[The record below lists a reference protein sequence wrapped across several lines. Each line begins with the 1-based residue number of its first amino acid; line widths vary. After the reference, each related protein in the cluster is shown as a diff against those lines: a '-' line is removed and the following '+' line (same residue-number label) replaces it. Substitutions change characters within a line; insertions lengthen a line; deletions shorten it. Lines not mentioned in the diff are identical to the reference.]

1 MLIFYIV
8 VFTINRGRSTLEI
21 RKVQRVGYSTLS
33 VSLPR
38 EWVKDVRLKQGDLVT
53 FLREK
58 DGSLKLMPNDLVER
72 ETKVEEFIV
81 NSDLCEEQGM
91 LERIVVGN
99 YILGRDVITITSSDR
114 LRSAHVEEVRRM
126 VRRLFGLG
134 IVEETPNR
142 IVLQCSVDPA
152 KFKIDML
159 IRRLSVIASTMQSEA
174 VQALLEFDNKLA
186 EDAIRREDEADM
198 VYWLAMRLLLS
209 AQRVRAIAEK
219 TGLEDPLH
227 ILYYGLITRY
237 LELIA
242 DYAEGIARNAIEF
255 KDCCKEKVSKHV
267 INRVDNL
274 SELAHNIF
282 LKAMD
287 CFFTGDIKIAH
298 NLLEIRKNIKREH
311 EILMKE
317 LPEIPHLRTVVW
329 SLTRIADNGA
339 GIAVMAINRA
349 LEKPSKMCSPH

>member
-1 MLIFYIV
+1 
-8 VFTINRGRSTLEI
+8 LES

-33 VSLPR
+33 ISLPR
-38 EWVKDVRLKQGDLVT
+38 AWVNDVGLKQGDLVT
-53 FLREK
+53 FLQER
-58 DGSLKLMPNDLVER
+58 DGSLRLMPSELAER
-72 ETKVEEFIV
+72 KVKAEEFVV
-81 NSDLCEEQGM
+81 NSDLCEEPGM

-99 YILGRDVITITSSDR
+99 YILGRDVITIVSCDR
-114 LRSAHVEEVRRM
+114 LENTHVEEVRRT
-126 VRRLFGLG
+126 VHRLFGLG

-142 IVLQCSVDPA
+142 IVLQCSIDPA

-174 VQALLEFDNKLA
+174 VQALLEFDPKLA

-227 ILYYGLITRY
+227 ILYYGLIIRH

-242 DYAEGIARNAIEF
+242 DYSEDIARAAIEF
-255 KDCCKEKVSKHV
+255 EECFKEKVSKH
-267 INRVDNL
+267 IADRIDNL
-274 SELAHNIF
+274 SQLAHNIF

-287 CFFTGDIKIAH
+287 CFFTGDVKIAH
-298 NLLEIRKNIKREH
+298 NLLEIRREIKKEREV
-311 EILMKE
+311 LMRE
-317 LPEIPHLRTVVW
+317 LPGVPHLRAVVLA
-329 SLTRIADNGA
+329 LTRIADNGG
-339 GIAVMAINRA
+339 GIAVMAINKA
-349 LEKPSKMCSPH
+349 LEKPSKICSPR

>member
-1 MLIFYIV
+1 M
-8 VFTINRGRSTLEI
+8 
-21 RKVQRVGYSTLS
+21 
-33 VSLPR
+33 
-38 EWVKDVRLKQGDLVT
+38 KDVGLKQGDLVN
-53 FLREK
+53 FLRER
-58 DGSLKLMPNDLVER
+58 DGSLKLMPSELVER
-72 ETKVEEFIV
+72 KAKVEEFVI
-81 NSDLCEEQGM
+81 NSDLCEEPGM

-99 YILGRDVITITSSDR
+99 YILGRDVITIISSSR
-114 LRSAHVEEVRRM
+114 LRSTHVEEVRG
-126 VRRLFGLG
+126 VVQRLFGLG

-142 IVLQCSVDPA
+142 IVLQCSIDPA

-174 VQALLEFDNKLA
+174 VQALLEFDPKLA

-198 VYWLAMRLLLS
+198 IYWLAMRLLLS

-227 ILYYGLITRY
+227 ILYYGLIIRY

-242 DYAEGIARNAIEF
+242 DYAENIARTAIEF
-255 KDCCKEKVSKHV
+255 KECCKERLSKHI

-287 CFFTGDIKIAH
+287 CFFTGDVKIAH
-298 NLLEIRKNIKREH
+298 NLLEIRKNIKKEH
-311 EILMKE
+311 EILMRE
-317 LPEIPHLRTVVW
+317 LPAIPHLRAVVW
-329 SLTRIADNGA
+329 ALTRIADNGA

-349 LEKPSKMCSPH
+349 LEKPSKMCSPR

>member
-1 MLIFYIV
+1 
-8 VFTINRGRSTLEI
+8 LES

-38 EWVKDVRLKQGDLVT
+38 NWAKDVGLKSGDLVT
-53 FLREK
+53 FLQER
-58 DGSLKLMPNDLVER
+58 DGSLKLMPSELVER
-72 ETKVEEFIV
+72 KAKPEEFVI
-81 NSDLCEEQGM
+81 NSELCDEPGM

-99 YILGRDVITITSSDR
+99 YVLGRDVITIVSSDR
-114 LRSAHVEEVRRM
+114 LKSAHVEEVRKI

-174 VQALLEFDNKLA
+174 VQAFLEFDPRLA

-219 TGLEDPLH
+219 TGLEDPLY
-227 ILYYGLITRY
+227 ILYYGLVIRF

-242 DYAEGIARNAIEF
+242 DHAEIIARTAIDF
-255 KDCCKEKVSKHV
+255 KECCKERLSKHV
-267 INRVDNL
+267 MNRIDNL

-287 CFFTGDIKIAH
+287 CFFTGDIKVAH
-298 NLLEIRKNIKREH
+298 NLLEIRKNIKKEH

-317 LPEIPHLRTVVW
+317 LPEVPHLRAVVW
-329 SLTRIADNGA
+329 TLSRIADNGA
-339 GIAVMAINRA
+339 GIAVMAINKA
-349 LEKPSKMCSPH
+349 LEKPSKMCSPLLG

>member
-1 MLIFYIV
+1 ME
-8 VFTINRGRSTLEI
+8 S

-38 EWVKDVRLKQGDLVT
+38 NWVKDVGLKQGDLVT
-53 FLREK
+53 FLQER
-58 DGSLKLMPNDLVER
+58 DGSLKLMPSELIEH
-72 ETKVEEFIV
+72 KAKAEEFVI
-81 NSDLCEEQGM
+81 NSDLCEEPGM

-99 YILGRDVITITSSDR
+99 YILGRDVITIISSSR
-114 LRSAHVEEVRRM
+114 LRSAHVEEVRRI

-134 IVEETPNR
+134 IVEGTPNR
-142 IVLQCSVDPA
+142 IVLQCSIDPA

-174 VQALLEFDNKLA
+174 VQALLEFDPKLA

-219 TGLEDPLH
+219 TGLEDSLH
-227 ILYYGLITRY
+227 ILYYGLIIRY

-242 DYAEGIARNAIEF
+242 DYAESIARTAVEF
-255 KDCCKEKVSKHV
+255 KECCKEKMSKHV
-267 INRVDNL
+267 IARINNL

-287 CFFTGDIKIAH
+287 CFFTGDVKIAH
-298 NLLEIRKNIKREH
+298 NLLEIRKNIKKEH
-311 EILMKE
+311 EVLMKE
-317 LPEIPHLRTVVW
+317 LPEIPHLRVVVW
-329 SLTRIADNGA
+329 TLTRIADNGA
-339 GIAVMAINRA
+339 GIAVMAINKA
-349 LEKPSKMCSPH
+349 LEKPSKICSCRHM

>member
-1 MLIFYIV
+1 V
-8 VFTINRGRSTLEI
+8 Q
-21 RKVQRVGYSTLS
+21 KVSYSTLS

-38 EWVKDVRLKQGDLVT
+38 GWVKDVGLKKGDLIM

-58 DGSLKLMPNDLVER
+58 DGSLKLMPR
-72 ETKVEEFIV
+72 ELATREAKAEEFVV
-81 NSDLCEEQGM
+81 NSDLCDEPGM

-99 YILGRDVITITSSDR
+99 YILGRDVITIISSSR
-114 LRSAHVEEVRRM
+114 LRSTHVEEVRRM
-126 VRRLFGLG
+126 VHRLFGLG

-142 IVLQCSVDPA
+142 IVLQCSIDPA

-174 VQALLEFDNKLA
+174 VQALLDFDPKLA

-227 ILYYGLITRY
+227 ILYYGLIIRY

-242 DYAEGIARNAIEF
+242 DYAENIARTAINFEER
-255 KDCCKEKVSKHV
+255 CKERLSKHV
-267 INRVDNL
+267 INRIDNL

-298 NLLEIRKNIKREH
+298 SLLEIRKSIKKEY

-317 LPEIPHLRTVVW
+317 LPEIPHLRAVIWT
-329 SLTRIADNGA
+329 LTRIADNGA
-339 GIAVMAINRA
+339 GIAMMAINKA
-349 LEKPSKMCSPH
+349 LEKPSKICSPR

>member
-1 MLIFYIV
+1 ME
-8 VFTINRGRSTLEI
+8 S

-38 EWVKDVRLKQGDLVT
+38 NWVKDVGLKQGDLVT
-53 FLREK
+53 FLQER
-58 DGSLKLMPNDLVER
+58 DGSLKLMPSELIEH
-72 ETKVEEFIV
+72 KAKAEEFVI
-81 NSDLCEEQGM
+81 NSDLCEEPGM

-99 YILGRDVITITSSDR
+99 YILGRDVITIISSSR
-114 LRSAHVEEVRRM
+114 LRSAHVEEVRRI

-142 IVLQCSVDPA
+142 IVLQCSIDPA

-174 VQALLEFDNKLA
+174 VQALLEFDPKLA

-227 ILYYGLITRY
+227 ILYYGLIIRY

-242 DYAEGIARNAIEF
+242 DYAENIARTAIDF
-255 KDCCKEKVSKHV
+255 KECCKEKMSKHV
-267 INRVDNL
+267 IARINNL

-287 CFFTGDIKIAH
+287 CFFTGDVKIAH
-298 NLLEIRKNIKREH
+298 NLLEIRKNIKKEH
-311 EILMKE
+311 EVLMKE
-317 LPEIPHLRTVVW
+317 LPEIPHLRVVVW
-329 SLTRIADNGA
+329 TLTRIADNGA
-339 GIAVMAINRA
+339 GIAVMAINKA
-349 LEKPSKMCSPH
+349 LEKPSKICSYRHM

>member
-1 MLIFYIV
+1 MV
-8 VFTINRGRSTLEI
+8 ELET

-38 EWVKDVRLKQGDLVT
+38 DWVKDVGLKHGDLVT
-53 FLREK
+53 FVKER
-58 DGSLKLMPNDLVER
+58 DGSLKLMPSELVEHKA
-72 ETKVEEFIV
+72 KVEEFVI
-81 NSDLCEEQGM
+81 NSDLCDESGI

-99 YILGRDVITITSSDR
+99 YILGRDVITIISSGR
-114 LRSAHVEEVRRM
+114 LKSTHIEEVRRM
-126 VRRLFGLG
+126 VHRLFGLG

-174 VQALLEFDNKLA
+174 VQALLEFDAKLA
-186 EDAIRREDEADM
+186 EDAIHREDEADM

-209 AQRVRAIAEK
+209 AQRIRAIAEK

-227 ILYYGLITRY
+227 ILYYGLIIRH

-242 DYAEGIARNAIEF
+242 DYAENIARTAIEF
-255 KDCCKEKVSKHV
+255 KECCKERVSKHV
-267 INRVDNL
+267 MNRIDNL

-287 CFFTGDIKIAH
+287 CFFTSDIKIAH
-298 NLLEIRKNIKREH
+298 NLLEIRKNIKKEH
-311 EILMKE
+311 AILMKE
-317 LPEIPHLRTVVW
+317 LPEIPHLRVIVW
-329 SLTRIADNGA
+329 ALTRIADNGA
-339 GIAVMAINRA
+339 GIAVMAINKA

>member
-1 MLIFYIV
+1 ME
-8 VFTINRGRSTLEI
+8 S
-21 RKVQRVGYSTLS
+21 RKVQKVSYSTLS

-38 EWVKDVRLKQGDLVT
+38 GWVKDVGLKKGDLIM

-58 DGSLKLMPNDLVER
+58 DGSLKLMPR
-72 ETKVEEFIV
+72 ELAAREAKAEEFVV
-81 NSDLCEEQGM
+81 NSDLCDEPGM

-99 YILGRDVITITSSDR
+99 YILGRDVITITSSSR
-114 LRSAHVEEVRRM
+114 LKGTHVEEVRRM

-142 IVLQCSVDPA
+142 VVLQCSIDPA

-159 IRRLSVIASTMQSEA
+159 IRRLSLIAATMQNEA
-174 VQALLEFDNKLA
+174 VQAFLEFDPKLA
-186 EDAIRREDEADM
+186 EDTIRREDEVDM

-227 ILYYGLITRY
+227 ILYYGLIIRY

-242 DYAEGIARNAIEF
+242 DYAENIARTAIEF
-255 KDCCKEKVSKHV
+255 KERRNERISKQV
-267 INRVDNL
+267 IMRIHNM

-298 NLLEIRKNIKREH
+298 HLLEIRKNIKKEH

-317 LPEIPHLRTVVW
+317 LPEIPHLRAIVW
-329 SLTRIADNGA
+329 TLTRIADNGA
-339 GIAVMAINRA
+339 GIAMMAINKA
-349 LEKPSKMCSPH
+349 LEKPSKLCSSRPM

>member
-1 MLIFYIV
+1 
-8 VFTINRGRSTLEI
+8 LES

-33 VSLPR
+33 VSLPKD
-38 EWVKDVRLKQGDLVT
+38 WVNDVALKQGDLVT

-58 DGSLKLMPNDLVER
+58 DGSLKLMPSELAER
-72 ETKVEEFIV
+72 KTKAEEFIV
-81 NSDLCEEQGM
+81 NSDLCEEPGM

-99 YILGRDVITITSSDR
+99 YILGRDVITITSSSR
-114 LRSAHVEEVRRM
+114 LKSAHVEEVRGM
-126 VRRLFGLG
+126 MRRLFGLG

-142 IVLQCSVDPA
+142 IVLQCSIDPA

-174 VQALLEFDNKLA
+174 VQAFLEFDPKLA

-242 DYAEGIARNAIEF
+242 DYAENIARNAIEF

-298 NLLEIRKNIKREH
+298 NLLEIRNNIKKEH